1 MEAEGRRGQAYDHK
15 LVKAGASPCLCHSPT
30 ERYMSGMFGFVL
42 CADDF
47 AMTPGISR
55 GILELLA
62 GGRLSATGAMTNRP
76 HWPDFAG
83 ALADFDG
90 YADLGVHLNLT
101 CGRPL
106 RAMPTLAPGGELPK
120 LPALLK
126 LAMLGKLPSAEIAAE
141 INTQL
146 DSFELL
152 MGRAPDFIDGHQ
164 HVHGLKGVQKIFL
177 DVIRRRYPA
186 NLRRPYIR
194 VSGDSIPRILRRGR
208 FIAKAMQVRQLSINF
223 GTLLRSAG
231 FPTNEGFAGFSTF
244 DDKADYAAQF
254 ASYLKAPGKRHLI
267 MCHPGFVDDELP
279 TIDPVLYSRE
289 RELEFFRGDGL
300 LAACERAGAQMQ
312 SMWQFGEKPQES
324 SKIAAGGSRRMTP

>member
-1 MEAEGRRGQAYDHK
+1 
-15 LVKAGASPCLCHSPT
+15 
-30 ERYMSGMFGFVL
+30 MSGMFGFVL

-62 GGRLSATGAMTNRP
+62 AGRLSATGAMTNRP

-83 ALADFDG
+83 PLADFDG

-106 RAMPTLAPGGELPK
+106 RAMPTLAPQGELPR

-126 LAMLGKLPSAEIAAE
+126 LAMLGKLPAAEIAGE

-146 DSFELL
+146 DSFELV

-164 HVHGLKGVQKIFL
+164 HVHGLKGIQKIFL

-186 NLRRPYIR
+186 GLTRPYIR
-194 VSGDSIPRILRRGR
+194 VSGDSIPRILRRR
-208 FIAKAMQVRQLSINF
+208 QFIAKAMQVRQLSINF
-223 GTLLRSAG
+223 GTMVREAG
-231 FPTNEGFAGFSTF
+231 FPTNEGFAGFSGF
-244 DDKADYAAQF
+244 DDRADYAAQF
-254 ASYLKAPGKRHLI
+254 TGYLKAPGKRHLI
-267 MCHPGFVDDELP
+267 MCHPGYVDAELP

-289 RELEFFRGDGL
+289 REMEFLAGDGL
-300 LAACERAGAQMQ
+300 LEACERAGAKLVRM
-312 SMWQFGEKPQES
+312 GKP
-324 SKIAAGGSRRMTP
+324 T